1 MADLLKVR
9 DAGELDHGGRAA
21 EEHERV
27 IPGGREVLL
36 DHRLV
41 HESLRIPAKIRCKV
55 PHGDVERSVENVAHT
70 SCQNYL
76 KNTRLSPLIHRL
88 KFECRILPVPII
100 ITNGHVVYL
109 K

>member
-55 PHGDVERSVENVAHT
+55 PHGDVERSVEN
-70 SCQNYL
+70 S
-76 KNTRLSPLIHRL
+76 
-88 KFECRILPVPII
+88 
-100 ITNGHVVYL
+100 
-109 K
+109 